1 MDWRCPLPN
10 STKIEAQEVIG
21 PPSYPTLL
29 GGWVTGKTPLEC
41 ANVKGAGGEENIL
54 AGGAKGEVGGGEGES
69 RNLEDPAEFSRIHRL
84 AMLV

>member
-29 GGWVTGKTPLEC
+29 GGWVTGKTPR

-69 RNLEDPAEFSRIHRL
+69 RNLEDPAEFSRSHHL